1 MTVQGCLFILVSV
14 VYKLNVSK
22 DSLGSHLYCTAGY
35 QIGNLSA
42 NFKTRLRCESS
53 QKRQIFF
60 AANFCQVKCITSLV
74 VVSLSYFFYLHPYHF
89 QGIPEEE
96 LLRQQQELF
105 QQARIKQAQVQY
117 MH

>member
-1 MTVQGCLFILVSV
+1 MYNIFGCCISIIL
-14 VYKLNVSK
+14 
-22 DSLGSHLYCTAGY
+22 
-35 QIGNLSA
+35 
-42 NFKTRLRCESS
+42 
-53 QKRQIFF
+53 
-60 AANFCQVKCITSLV
+60 
-74 VVSLSYFFYLHPYHF
+74 FYLHPYHF